1 MTLENTG
8 DLVLLLPVIGFIG
21 TLIGLGTSIFGR
33 IFGGKEEHPLEKLD
47 ISPPPPVPTDI
58 TSTVLGFVAIA
69 LGVFLYMR
77 R

>member
-8 DLVLLLPVIGFIG
+8 DLILLLPVIGFIG
-21 TLIGLGTSIFGR
+21 TLIGLGTMVFGK
-33 IFGGKEEHPLEKLD
+33 IFGGGEKHPLEKLD

-69 LGVFLYMR
+69 IGVFLFMKR
-77 R
+77 